1 MELIRTP
8 VEFLPRLWR
17 GRRIVVF
24 TVVTAA
30 FGTLTIAS
38 DAAAQTDRPPDKG
51 GYTYSLGMPPV
62 YKGDAAVTLG
72 SYKPGSDGDLS
83 ALAAF
88 GVHKDLMS
96 PVVGAAALGLEGYV
110 GLRGREADGG
120 GRALFMIPTLHFT
133 VGADY
138 NIPDETFD
146 LLLRLELAIS
156 RGGIFGRGTMV
167 RIDYLPTR
175 GNSFGIGI
183 DVPLWGRNIGAT
195 RPKRDYVK
203 LYRPPLREMEP
214 PERVAA
220 IDSSLANV
228 RERATWITLLA
239 MPLTDKGG
247 KDPAEAYAEDLA
259 TLQDHWNS
267 TGPVFPQGHTL
278 NEEIR
283 VLHDELDRA
292 FSMAAAGREYADGE
306 SSPTGRAVSAKARE
320 IMLDEVVFPYNRLL
334 GQRKRPDNLDEF
346 VATGHAEFARWVTSK
361 SGLQQERWRETF
373 FVFQRLLDIVEEIQD
388 LQRDR
393 WDDTRFVWLPLQFGL
408 RPEDH
413 DTYDE
418 LDSIIER
425 AVGQNFTEGNHIW
438 YVINEEFQL
447 EMSRSVHR
455 AEDYH
460 VLWVHD
466 YRGKNAQGEPDGLA
480 FDHTV
485 ESYLKAM
492 TRRVREYDE
501 TGKLPQYFIFL
512 DQHYFEI
519 NKGRLFLRILTDPL
533 DNTID
538 LPKGYEAW
546 EARLEAAQDSLRQA
560 VAESRSLQILASQ
573 YGEKWLRNQI
583 KVHVNITNPADFS
596 FTSWHSVGIIP
607 VPDNVMR
614 DHRKLAFYDITEED
628 PYKGLAMYTGMGIGE
643 HYAGP
648 NWEDRAIMVQGP
660 SALAVKNAAR
670 RLLEAQGFEPDEI
683 PFPFR
688 PKPKPWNYDLMVDSM
703 VQATL
708 ERWGGEPGRAMELHN
723 ETGFQ
728 SKPINVMKAVLYSLM
743 PRGSVLK
750 IPDSLWQSYVYA
762 SLLAG
767 SALRGCK
774 VLIFAPTLASAP
786 SSAAP
791 TMARQYGLMSSL
803 VHYQGELKDEIDGEG
818 GVLRVGLYAPEYEVG
833 DLRGRLVQA
842 REFNRRFL
850 AELYPENP
858 AVSAVMDDL
867 DNILE
872 EEGYDPEYL
881 VPGDTTVSPKLH
893 LKANFMMSGEAFDLL
908 MPRPEWGV
916 IVREYI
922 AYLVRQA
929 GSVEQRPDVQVPS
942 EEMAR
947 AVEALIRNFVAE
959 FPPELQGRALAFLTV
974 GSANMDYR
982 SMVMDGEV
990 MITVTGWNAV
1000 LGLIDFLI
1008 LPGLTEW
1015 IDTQER
1021 LDELLPPPSGFNRK
1035 VANLIK
1041 LML

>member
-1 MELIRTP
+1 MEFNGTW
-8 VEFLPRLWR
+8 VEFLPSLWR
-17 GRRIVVF
+17 VRRGVVFIVVA
-24 TVVTAA
+24 AA
-30 FGTLTIAS
+30 FGALTIPT

-62 YKGDAAVTLG
+62 YKGDAAMTLG
-72 SYKPGSDGDLS
+72 SYRPGSDSDLS
-83 ALAAF
+83 ALFSF
-88 GVHKDLMS
+88 GVHKDLVS
-96 PVVGAAALGLEGYV
+96 PVVGAAAIGLEGYV
-110 GLRGREADGG
+110 GLRGKEADGG
-120 GRALFMIPTLHFT
+120 GRALFMIPVLHFT
-133 VGADY
+133 IGADY
-138 NIPDETFD
+138 NVPDETFD
-146 LLLRLELAIS
+146 LLLRLELAIK

-203 LYRPPLREMEP
+203 LYRPPLREIEP
-214 PERVAA
+214 PESFAA
-220 IDSSLANV
+220 IDSSFANL

-239 MPLTDKGG
+239 MPLTDEGG
-247 KDPAEAYAEDLA
+247 KDPSEAYGEAL
-259 TLQDHWNS
+259 TGLQAHWDS
-267 TGPVFPQGHTL
+267 TGPLFPQGHTL

-283 VLHDELDRA
+283 VFHDELDRA
-292 FSMAAAGREYADGE
+292 FSMAAAGRAFADGE
-306 SSPTGRAVSAKARE
+306 SSPTGRAVSGKARE
-320 IMLDEVVFPYNRLL
+320 IMLDEVLFPYNRLL

-346 VATGHAEFARWVTSK
+346 VATGHAEFARWVTAE
-361 SGLQQERWRETF
+361 SGLQEGRWRETF
-373 FVFQRLLDIVEEIQD
+373 FVFQSLLDIVEEIHN

-393 WDDTRFVWLPLQFGL
+393 FDDTRFVWLPLQLGL
-408 RPEDH
+408 RPEEH
-413 DTYDE
+413 DTEDE
-418 LDSIIER
+418 LDAIIER
-425 AVGQNFTEGNHIW
+425 AVDERFTEGNRIW
-438 YVINEEFQL
+438 YVMNEEFQL
-447 EMSRSVHR
+447 EMARSVHR

-466 YRGKNAQGEPDGLA
+466 YRGKNSEGEPDRLA
-480 FDHTV
+480 FEHTIG
-485 ESYLKAM
+485 SYLKAM
-492 TRRVREYDE
+492 TQRVREYDD

-519 NKGRLFLRILTDPL
+519 NKGRMFLRVLSNPL
-533 DNTID
+533 DEKIS
-538 LPKGYEAW
+538 LPKGYEEW
-546 EARLEAAQDSLRQA
+546 EQRLAAAQDSLRQA
-560 VAESRSLQILASQ
+560 VAESRSLQIGASQ
-573 YGEKWLRNQI
+573 YGEKWLHNQI

-596 FTSWHSVGIIP
+596 FTSFHSVGIIP

-628 PYKGLAMYTGMGIGE
+628 PYRGLSMFTGMGIGE

-660 SALAVKNAAR
+660 AALAIKNAAR
-670 RLLEAQGFEPDEI
+670 RLLEAQGFEPEEI

-688 PKPKPWNYDLMVDSM
+688 PKLKPWNYDFMVDSM
-703 VQATL
+703 MQAAE
-708 ERWGGEPGRAMELHN
+708 ERWGVRPGRAMELHN

-728 SKPINVMKAVLYSLM
+728 QKPINVMKAVLYSLM
-743 PRGSVLK
+743 PSGSVMK
-750 IPDSLWQSYVYA
+750 VPDSLWQSYIYA

-791 TMARQYGLMSSL
+791 TMARQYGLMSSVL
-803 VHYQGELKDEIDGEG
+803 HYQNELQSEVEGEG
-818 GVLRVGLYAPEYEVG
+818 GMLRLGLYSPEHGVG
-833 DLRGRLVQA
+833 DLRGRILQA
-842 REFNRRFL
+842 RDFNRRFL
-850 AELYPENP
+850 LDLYPANP
-858 AVSAVMDDL
+858 AITAVIDDL

-872 EEGYDPEYL
+872 EEGYDPNYL
-881 VPGDTTVSPKLH
+881 VAGDTTVSPKLH
-893 LKANFMMSGEAFDLL
+893 LKANFFMSGEAFDALTV
-908 MPRPEWGV
+908 RPELGPV
-916 IVREYI
+916 VREYI

-929 GSVEQRPDVQVPS
+929 GSPEQRPDVRETPA
-942 EEMAR
+942 EMAR
-947 AVEALIRNFVAE
+947 AVEALIRNVVADYSLE
-959 FPPELQGRALAFLTV
+959 ERQKVMAFLTV

-990 MITVTGWNAV
+990 MVTVTGWNA
-1000 LGLIDFLI
+1000 LSGFIDFLI

-1015 IDTQER
+1015 IETQER